1 MTYLELLNR
10 IKNGT
15 NPKIVL
21 FKDEMY
27 TWCGTDYGLSYNS
40 DDHIHD
46 QLSETEMISTNCIFE
61 IRIIGDEEG
70 ER

>member
-15 NPKIVL
+15 QPKIVL
-21 FKDEMY
+21 FKDEIY

-61 IRIIGDEEG
+61 IRIVGNDDVE
-70 ER
+70 